1 MKNETQQIT
10 NKPQRAFYR
19 SISARPK
26 NSINLTKR
34 QINNNNI
41 IQKSPINNIHYIY
54 QKKSDHKPPQNII
67 TVKKNNKICLEGEL
81 NIYKNGNSNIK
92 ETNNNYNHILG
103 NQNNRSNYKNR
114 ISNRTRNNRGMP
126 TKSPLPISNDYI
138 VEKYTNN
145 NNNLSYHM
153 VKSQLPNHNYSI
165 STNFSNKS
173 INSNI
178 SHNSQNTN
186 NSIIISHK
194 RAYSNN
200 LPPSLSRNKNNA
212 NNNNNRSLVLQSRS
226 SHNISDKPNNMSQ
239 TYDNDSKNKINE
251 GINNNDGNGIDG
263 NNIIKNISSNQRRYI
278 SKTPNPQH
286 RNRKITIKLDNDS
299 TYALNLNLNLKSTF
313 GNNLYKNQKRQNTCY
328 QNNINYNKQSSISYN
343 KTNKSRNNNSVY
355 NNMTTYND
363 QFTFNPNKIFNF
375 INDDQ
380 TNKVNRFNNNNNTI
394 NKENLDKFIND
405 KSNNLD
411 KMNKTYASNFNI
423 INPNSTAN
431 LHIVNNSKN
440 INDNSNNANN
450 NIDKLYVYKYD
461 VSQNNIFSRNNKRN
475 IAESNNSTNNKN
487 ENKSYI
493 RSNNTSV
500 DINNQNNNNKNDHKY
515 IIKEVTI
522 RNNSSFRPN
531 NMRLTIVNH
540 TKTDRYNH
548 LKMLQ
553 SKKDSNTNISTNNI
567 VNKEKV
573 DIQNK
578 NPVIKPIRKIH
589 QFTHIGFNGET
600 DKDFNQDIAFVERK
614 FAGNN
619 IFIFLG
625 VCDGHGVHG
634 HEVSD
639 FLRNNLPKELSKSLN
654 HKDLETKD
662 IKLKKNIFNAIES
675 TFIKINNMLTDDE
688 SINTYFSGTTCVSVI
703 YAPKKLICANVGDSR
718 AVLGRYD
725 KHNKKWVPIELSRD
739 HKPTEPDEAKR
750 ILNRGGRIRPF
761 INEQTGEEFGIQR
774 IWMKNEDVPGL
785 AMTRSFGDNVASSI
799 GCISLPEI
807 KEFDFDECDKFL
819 ILASDG
825 IWEFIESEECINII
839 GKYYN
844 SNNIEEC
851 CKFLYTESRKRWIK
865 EEEVVDDITLILV
878 FFD

>member
-1 MKNETQQIT
+1 MKNETQQIL
-10 NKPQRAFYR
+10 NQPQRAYYR

-34 QINNNNI
+34 QSNNNNI
-41 IQKSPINNIHYIY
+41 IKKSPINNIHNIY

-67 TVKKNNKICLEGEL
+67 TVKKNSKICLEGEL
-81 NIYKNGNSNIK
+81 NIYKNDQTQVNSNIK
-92 ETNNNYNHILG
+92 ETNNYYKHFLE
-103 NQNNRSNYKNR
+103 NQNNKNNFKNR

-126 TKSPLPISNDYI
+126 TKSPLPITNDYI
-138 VEKYTNN
+138 VEKYSNN
-145 NNNLSYHM
+145 NNNSSYHM

-173 INSNI
+173 INSNL

-194 RAYSNN
+194 RSYSNN
-200 LPPSLSRNKNNA
+200 LPSSLPRNTNNINNA
-212 NNNNNRSLVLQSRS
+212 NDNNNRSVFLQSS
-226 SHNISDKPNNMSQ
+226 TSHTISNKPNDMSK
-239 TYDNDSKNKINE
+239 TYENDNNENKPNE
-251 GINNNDGNGIDG
+251 CINNNDSSNH
-263 NNIIKNISSNQRRYI
+263 IIKNISTNQKRYI
-278 SKTPNPQH
+278 SKTPNPQQ
-286 RNRKITIKLDNDS
+286 RNRKITIKMDNNS
-299 TYALNLNLNLKSTF
+299 THVLNLNLNLNSTF
-313 GNNLYKNQKRQNTCY
+313 SNNLYRNQNRKNTCY
-328 QNNINYNKQSSISYN
+328 QNNFNYKKQISVSYN
-343 KTNKSRNNNSVY
+343 KINKSRINNREY
-355 NNMTTYND
+355 NDMTTTND
-363 QFTFNPNKIFNF
+363 QFTFNPNKIFNY

-380 TNKVNRFNNNNNTI
+380 TNKINKFNNNNNEI
-394 NKENLDKFIND
+394 LDKFTND
-405 KSNNLD
+405 KNNNLD
-411 KMNKTYASNFNI
+411 KMNKTYSNNFNI
-423 INPNSTAN
+423 INQNETLN
-431 LHIVNNSKN
+431 LHNVNNGKM
-440 INDNSNNANN
+440 INDHSNNVNSN
-450 NIDKLYVYKYD
+450 IEKLYVYKYD
-461 VSQNNIFSRNNKRN
+461 ISQNNIISPNKKRN
-475 IAESNNSTNNKN
+475 IGEFDHSSNNKT

-493 RSNNTSV
+493 RNENVSV
-500 DINNQNNNNKNDHKY
+500 DLNNQNNNNKNDHEY
-515 IIKEVTI
+515 IIKEVTN
-522 RNNSSFRPN
+522 RNNSSFRSN

-540 TKTDRYNH
+540 TKADRYNH

-553 SKKDSNTNISTNNI
+553 SKKDSNTQIISNNLA
-567 VNKEKV
+567 NKTIIK
-573 DIQNK
+573 NK

-589 QFTHIGFNGET
+589 QFTHIGFNGES

-614 FAGNN
+614 FAGDN
-619 IFIFLG
+619 IFIFFG

-654 HKDLETKD
+654 HKDLETND
-662 IKLKKNIFNAIES
+662 IKLKKNIFNVIES
-675 TFIKINNMLTDDE
+675 TFIKINNILTDDE

-703 YAPKKLICANVGDSR
+703 YTPKKLICANVGDSR

-761 INEQTGEEFGIQR
+761 IDEQTGEEFGPQR

-785 AMTRSFGDNVASSI
+785 AMTRSFGDNVASSV

-807 KEFDFDECDKFL
+807 KEFDFDEGDKFL

-844 SNNIEEC
+844 DNNIEEC